1 MKRSCTGTDVCVIEN
16 VVMKNHAPVHHIYST
31 QMRSQLEALERRA
44 LLLVSRAIERRLSYE
59 PHIAVRNRKP
69 LRTPIMDA
77 TWQLRFG
84 PGNAYRVFYNID
96 AEKRVVFLQT
106 LGIKERTRL
115 FVDGKRIYL
124 EPAA

>member
-1 MKRSCTGTDVCVIEN
+1 MK
-16 VVMKNHAPVHHIYST
+16 KHAPFRHIYS
-31 QMRSQLEALERRA
+31 SQLRAQLDALERRT
-44 LLLVSRAIERRLSYE
+44 LLLVSRAIARRLSYE

-69 LRTPIMDA
+69 LRSPILDA

-84 PGNAYRVFYNID
+84 PANAYRVFYNVD
-96 AEKRVVFLQT
+96 VKKRVVSLQT